1 LASQA
6 TAPTNVGGNLK
17 SMKGQAEDVKKEST
31 DAPSTLQ
38 IVGDNAAGNCSLYQ
52 TSRCEYIILW

>member
-1 LASQA
+1 MLASQA

-17 SMKGQAEDVKKEST
+17 SMKGQAEDAKKEST

-38 IVGDNAAGNCSLYQ
+38 IVGDNAAGKMPVA
-52 TSRCEYIILW
+52 

>member
-1 LASQA
+1 VRNWLSQA

-17 SMKGQAEDVKKEST
+17 SMKAEDVKKEGT

-38 IVGDNAAGNCSLYQ
+38 IVGDNAAGKCLFYQ
-52 TSRCEYIILW
+52 TSRCEHIIL